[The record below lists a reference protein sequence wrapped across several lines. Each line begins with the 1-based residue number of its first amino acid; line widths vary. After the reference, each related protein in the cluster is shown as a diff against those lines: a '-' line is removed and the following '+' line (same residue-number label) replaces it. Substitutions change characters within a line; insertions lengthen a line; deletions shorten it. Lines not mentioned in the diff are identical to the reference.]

1 MEDLKKLLFLEEFE
15 DIQEKIQDSSVNYK
29 ATKLLTWYKID
40 NNIKTKDF
48 LSCFIIYKY
57 PDDIL
62 GDLTLEINKKLYDA
76 VNKIFNDSED
86 NLKTNIIRYVYLFK
100 KWKNEDKTILIDQIF
115 NEYHQLT
122 LDILNCVEEEDTD
135 KIQYFE
141 NVKNDIL
148 REAEN
153 IGGEILK
160 NKILSYT
167 PIVVSVKEFKEQY
180 DHAYWDKMKLYYDNN
195 NYEMILSLL
204 NFYKETFK
212 TLSPFNSEE
221 LNLIVNNEN
230 IIDNLNKMKN
240 ENNDDSAEFIRL
252 VISQLFNI
260 IKTFQSPIHD
270 MELESYKAQI
280 HIGELDFVQ
289 MLHNMFI
296 LFNKTISDLDNIKNI
311 NNNNNTRN
319 DTDDTDDNDDTD
331 DTDDTDDE

>member
-1 MEDLKKLLFLEEFE
+1 MEDLKKSLFLEEFE
-15 DIQEKIQDSSVNYK
+15 DIQEKMQDSSVNYK
-29 ATKLLTWYKID
+29 ATKLLTVYKID

-48 LSCFIIYKY
+48 FFFFIIYKY

-100 KWKNEDKTILIDQIF
+100 KWKNEDKTILIEQIF

-122 LDILNCVEEEDTD
+122 LDILNCVEEEDSD
-135 KIQYFE
+135 KIEYFE

-148 REAEN
+148 SEAEN

-167 PIVVSVKEFKEQY
+167 PIVISVKELKEQY
-180 DHAYWDKMKLYYDNN
+180 DNAYWNKMKLDYDNN

-221 LNLIVNNEN
+221 LNLIVNNDN

-240 ENNDDSAEFIRL
+240 ENNDEAIEFIRL
-252 VISQLFNI
+252 VTSQLFNI
-260 IKTFQSPIHD
+260 IKTFQSPMHD

-280 HIGELDFVQ
+280 HVGKLDFVQ
-289 MLHNMFI
+289 ILHNMFI
-296 LFNKTISDLDNIKNI
+296 LFNKTIDDLNNIKNST
-311 NNNNNTRN
+311 NNTRGN
-319 DTDDTDDNDDTD
+319 NDDNNDS
-331 DTDDTDDE
+331 DDE